1 MSFLIR
7 NPTQFSLFLS
17 RFPPSQ
23 PISSFPDDHLRRC
36 SSTKLCSVDNGHRT
50 RPQRRRRRGQVEFPC
65 GSSLSLLG
73 LFHSSR
79 FYNFYRSY
87 RQIPFPLPH
96 PASFSTLQEKM
107 LIPIWKISYRRP
119 FPMVYSSLRE
129 NLVDFDYSYR
139 GFSNVCG
146 SEAGDDSRADVE
158 HFDDGDE
165 MDENEDVLVESGA
178 DPKEV
183 DCVCKVI
190 DELFELDRNMEA
202 VLDERGVCLS
212 HDLVVDVLERFKHA
226 RKPAFR
232 FFSWAGCKPEFAHD
246 SRTYNAMMNILGK
259 TRQFETMVSML
270 EEMGGKGLLT
280 METFM
285 IAIKAF
291 ASAKERKK
299 AVGMFELMKKYKF
312 KVGVNTINCLLD
324 TLGRAKLGKEA
335 QALFE
340 KLKGRFTPNLHTY
353 TVLLNGWCRLKNLI
367 EAGRLWNA
375 MIDLGFKP
383 DIVAH
388 NVMLEGLLRS
398 RKRSD
403 AIKLFEVMKAKG
415 PRPNVRS
422 YTILIREFSK
432 QGKMREAVAYF
443 DDLIES
449 ESQPDTAVY
458 TCLITGFGNLKNMD
472 MVYEL
477 LKEMKEKGCT
487 PDGRFYNALIKL
499 MTSRKMP
506 DDAVGVYKRMVQSG
520 IKPSIHTYNMIM
532 KSYFITRNFEMG
544 QSVWDEMIQKGFCP
558 DCNSYTVF
566 IGGFIRQGRSGE
578 ACKYLEE
585 MLEKGMKAPQ
595 LDYNKFAADFSR
607 AGKPDILE
615 ELAQK
620 MKFAG
625 KFEVSNVLARW
636 AEMMRKRVKRRDPI
650 KVGSKCI

>member
-1 MSFLIR
+1 MIFVKSSKLLLNSSCVR
-7 NPTQFSLFLS
+7 RRSTTLLF
-17 RFPPSQ
+17 
-23 PISSFPDDHLRRC
+23 I
-36 SSTKLCSVDNGHRT
+36 TNNGNRRT
-50 RPQRRRRRGQVEFPC
+50 RPEKRYPRGKVADFVC
-65 GSSLSLLG
+65 GGSLSLFG
-73 LFHSSR
+73 VFHSSP
-79 FYNFYRSY
+79 FCNFYSSY
-87 RQIPFPLPH
+87 SQIPYSLSYT
-96 PASFSTLQEKM
+96 ASLCTIQEKM
-107 LIPIWKISYRRP
+107 LIPISNLRA
-119 FPMVYSSLRE
+119 LRE
-129 NLVDFDYSYR
+129 NLGDFDCSYR
-139 GFSNVCG
+139 RFSSVCCD
-146 SEAGDDSRADVE
+146 SEIGDEVE
-158 HFDDGDE
+158 NFDDDNDDE
-165 MDENEDVLVESGA
+165 KNEVLVVESSA
-178 DPKEV
+178 DPMEV
-183 DCVCKVI
+183 DRVCKVI

-202 VLDERGVCLS
+202 VLDEFGISLS
-212 HDLVVDVLERFKHA
+212 HDFVVDVLERFKHA

-232 FFSWAGCKPEFAHD
+232 FFCWAGGKPGFAHD
-246 SRTYNAMMNILGK
+246 SRTYNSMMSILGK
-259 TRQFETMVSML
+259 TRQFETLVSML
-270 EEMGGKGLLT
+270 EEMGEKGLLT

-324 TLGRAKLGKEA
+324 TLGRAKLGKEG

-340 KLKGRFTPNLHTY
+340 KLKGRFTPNLQTY

-367 EAGRLWNA
+367 EAGKLWNE

-415 PRPNVRS
+415 PVPNMKS
-422 YTILIREFSK
+422 YTILIRELCK

-449 ESQPDTAVY
+449 GNQPDTAVY

-506 DDAVGVYKRMVQSG
+506 DEAVGVYKRMVQSG
-520 IKPSIHTYNMIM
+520 VKPSIHTYNMIM

-544 QSVWDEMIQKGFCP
+544 QSVWDEMIEKGFCP

-566 IGGFIRQGRSGE
+566 IGGFIRQGKSGE

-636 AEMMRKRVKRRDPI
+636 AEMMRKRVKKRDPI
-650 KVGSKCI
+650 KVG